1 MPTPSSKW
9 LEPFVVGVATCTYL
23 FTACPYVLGGDNGE
37 YATLFA
43 TGGVAHPPGFPLYV
57 LLLRALRFVPAQSPA
72 HGAALITATL
82 GAAAVFATA
91 RACRAFG
98 ASNGATAVATA
109 AFASSALLWKLSTHA
124 EVFAPSALAAGAIL
138 ALSGPEC
145 RLRGERRAAA
155 LGLVAGL
162 GLSLHPSLVLFAPSG
177 LFAFAASVRESKSGS
192 RAVLLGLAALVVGL
206 SPYVALLETAR
217 HADPQVSWVWGN
229 VHDLPTLWSHFR
241 RADYGTLSLSL
252 RGGKP
257 APWVHVP
264 RFFAHAVRELLGLP
278 IVAIAVVAALLVPRF
293 GRTLD
298 SSRRVPLA
306 VLLAT
311 FIFVGPAFVAAF
323 NRPLTDVGPSIVERF
338 YLLPLV
344 PLTVLGAV
352 GLDLLLPSLIDGA
365 AALALAPLTLGAG
378 FALSAVDEREASRPS
393 VEFYVENVLGSLP
406 DAAVVFG
413 SSDYRFGGFL
423 YASRALKLRPDIAFV
438 SPRLLNAP
446 WYRVETSRRIGVAI
460 DPPHGNPPDMTP
472 LIATLLRAGRPVALA
487 GANGTRLA
495 PSFVTYPLGAVVR
508 VFLPGSSAPA
518 PAELEQANLDVF
530 SRFRLEST
538 APASSDDWP
547 ALVALDYATPW
558 LTLADAFT
566 AFAEPDRAATC
577 RARARAFA
585 PWL

>member
-9 LEPFVVGVATCTYL
+9 LVPFVVGVAACTYL
-23 FTACPYVLGGDNGE
+23 LTACPYVLGGDNGE

-57 LLLRALRFVPAQSPA
+57 LLLRAFRFLPARSPA
-72 HGAALITATL
+72 HGAALVTAAL

-124 EVFAPSALAAGAIL
+124 EVFAPSALAAGTIL

-145 RLRGERRAAA
+145 RLRAERRAAA
-155 LGLVAGL
+155 LGLVAGF

-177 LFAFAASVRESKSGS
+177 LFAFAASVRESKSS
-192 RAVLLGLAALVVGL
+192 LRAVLLGLAALIVGP

-229 VHDLPTLWSHFR
+229 VHDLPTLLSHFR

-257 APWVHVP
+257 TPWVHVP
-264 RFFAHAVRELLGLP
+264 RLFAHAVRELLGLP
-278 IVAIAVVAALLVPRF
+278 VVAIAVVAALVVPRF
-293 GRTLD
+293 GNLD
-298 SSRRVPLA
+298 SSRRAPLA
-306 VLLAT
+306 VLLVT

-378 FALSAVDEREASRPS
+378 FALSSVDEREASRPS
-393 VEFYVENVLGSLP
+393 VEYYVENVLGSLP
-406 DAAVVFG
+406 GGAVVFG

-423 YASRALKLRPDIAFV
+423 YASRALKLRPDVAFV
-438 SPRLLNAP
+438 SPRLLNAS
-446 WYRVETSRRIGVAI
+446 WYRAQTSRRLGVAI
-460 DPPHGNPPDMTP
+460 DAPHGNPPDMTP
-472 LIATLLRAGRPVALA
+472 LIATLLRAARPVALA

-508 VFLPGSSAPA
+508 VFLPGTAAPS
-518 PAELEQANLDVF
+518 PERLEPMNLDVF
-530 SRFRLEST
+530 SRFRLERT
-538 APASSDDWP
+538 APASPDDWP

-566 AFAEPDRAATC
+566 SEGKAERAAAC
-577 RARARAFA
+577 RARAMAFA